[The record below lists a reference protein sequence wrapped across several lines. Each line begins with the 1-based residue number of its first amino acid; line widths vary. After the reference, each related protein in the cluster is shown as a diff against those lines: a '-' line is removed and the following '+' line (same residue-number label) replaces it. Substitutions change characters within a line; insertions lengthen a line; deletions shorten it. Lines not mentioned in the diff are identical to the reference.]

1 MISKAAGRINKFLG
15 IISKAAGIINESLR
29 RISKFLKVISKKGEG
44 LNCLL
49 PFFIAPSGR
58 IMLVLLL
65 SLWFSNR
72 CKKSNLPERLVRK
85 KVLGIVQNV

>member
-15 IISKAAGIINESLR
+15 MISKATGVINDSLR
-29 RISKFLKVISKKGEG
+29 VISKFLKVISKKGEG

-49 PFFIAPSGR
+49 PFFIAPPGQ
-58 IMLVLLL
+58 IMLVFLL

-72 CKKSNLPERLVRK
+72 CKESDLPERRRRK